1 MAVVSIPVRG
11 DPNSDKARAAV
22 ERLRA
27 DLVPDALTSTDLTG
41 LVGGVTAENID
52 YTDLI
57 NKWLPI
63 VLAFVL
69 GVSLVLLTVLFR
81 SLVLAGT
88 AVVLNLLS
96 VGAAYG
102 LLVLV
107 FQKGYGT
114 GCWASSRSSGWR
126 RGSRSSCSRCCSHCR
141 WTTTSS

>member
-1 MAVVSIPVRG
+1 MAVVTIPVRG
-11 DPNSDKARAAV
+11 DPNSDRARAAV
-22 ERLRA
+22 ERLRS
-27 DLVPDALTSTDLTG
+27 DLVPDALAGTDLTG
-41 LVGGVTAENID
+41 YVGGATAENID

-69 GVSLVLLTVLFR
+69 GVSLILLTVLFR
-81 SLVLAGT
+81 SLVLAGS

-107 FQKGYGT
+107 FQKG
-114 GCWASSRSSGWR
+114 
-126 RGSRSSCSRCCSHCR
+126 
-141 WTTTSS
+141 

>member
-11 DPNSDKARAAV
+11 DPNSDRARAAV
-22 ERLRA
+22 ERLRS
-27 DLVPDALTSTDLTG
+27 DLVPDALAGTDLTG
-41 LVGGVTAENID
+41 YVGGATAENID

-69 GVSLVLLTVLFR
+69 GVSLILLTVLFR

-107 FQKGYGT
+107 FQKG
-114 GCWASSRSSGWR
+114 
-126 RGSRSSCSRCCSHCR
+126 
-141 WTTTSS
+141 